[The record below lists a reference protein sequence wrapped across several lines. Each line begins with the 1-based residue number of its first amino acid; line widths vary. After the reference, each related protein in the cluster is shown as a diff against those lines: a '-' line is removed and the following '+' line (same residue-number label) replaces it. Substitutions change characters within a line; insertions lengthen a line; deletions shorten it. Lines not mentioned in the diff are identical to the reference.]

1 MEQTVVITKEKVE
14 QTIEAIG
21 NLNVFDDE
29 PISWVDEHPVQA
41 AAFIEICLLISGTVE
56 TALAGYLKRNNL
68 TRVEFN
74 LGTFP
79 DCERMAFGHEAG
91 GEPKL
96 FQVA

>member
-1 MEQTVVITKEKVE
+1 MEKTKEMIE

-29 PISWVDEHPVQA
+29 PTSWVDEHPEQA
-41 AAFIEICLLISGTVE
+41 AAFIEICRLISGTVE
-56 TALAGYLKRNNL
+56 DALAVHLMRNNL
-68 TRVEFN
+68 ARVEFD
-74 LGTFP
+74 LGKKP
-79 DCERMAFGHEAG
+79 DCERMAFGYELS